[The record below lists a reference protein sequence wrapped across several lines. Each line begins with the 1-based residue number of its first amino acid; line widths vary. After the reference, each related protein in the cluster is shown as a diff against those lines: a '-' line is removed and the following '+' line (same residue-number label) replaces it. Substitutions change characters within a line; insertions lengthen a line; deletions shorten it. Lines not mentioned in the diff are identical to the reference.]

1 MSENSHP
8 LRCLVCC
15 TTLAATDQSLPVR
28 AYQITTR
35 LRDFANMAADKLHP
49 LGLRREPPEYVRRL
63 QAMPPE
69 ERGLLVDELRSQVGP
84 VKVLL
89 ITTEL
94 R

>member
-1 MSENSHP
+1 
-8 LRCLVCC
+8 
-15 TTLAATDQSLPVR
+15 
-28 AYQITTR
+28 
-35 LRDFANMAADKLHP
+35 MAADKLHP